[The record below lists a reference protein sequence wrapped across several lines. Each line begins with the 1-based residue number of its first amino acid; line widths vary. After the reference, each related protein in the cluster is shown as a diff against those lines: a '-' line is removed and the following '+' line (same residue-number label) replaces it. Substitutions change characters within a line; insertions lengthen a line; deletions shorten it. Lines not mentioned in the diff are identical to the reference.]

1 MKIPKAVV
9 KLRYHCFYQNNKYN
23 MINKHRKGSNLFV
36 VPLLLE
42 PVCLATVCALRWPNG
57 ASCESESYG
66 CLICFKFSLLTKLFH
81 IIIIFGLVFRFCKKS
96 LQLKLCFQAEK
107 KNLSGSAILKQMRW
121 FLVVLSRITL
131 LRARI
136 YTKIIRFVMPEAR
149 YHKNRV
155 HHLHEEGSFIT
166 C

>member
-107 KNLSGSAILKQMRW
+107 KKSFRICNPKADEVVFGCLEQNYFVTCQNL
-121 FLVVLSRITL
+121 
-131 LRARI
+131 
-136 YTKIIRFVMPEAR
+136 
-149 YHKNRV
+149 HKNHQVCHAR
-155 HHLHEEGSFIT
+155 GQIS
-166 C
+166 